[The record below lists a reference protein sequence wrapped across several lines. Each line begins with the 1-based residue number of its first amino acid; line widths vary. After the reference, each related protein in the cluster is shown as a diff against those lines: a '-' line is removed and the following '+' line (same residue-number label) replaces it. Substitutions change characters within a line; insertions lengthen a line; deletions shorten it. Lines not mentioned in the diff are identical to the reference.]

1 MLPEMSD
8 TSSDFFYSC
17 HFCKMEIDGLADFER
32 HLNSAHFSEDTN
44 DTVRDYVRADDSKVM
59 EETECKEKADTS
71 DSLVEK
77 KRRNEKQVRWM
88 SITHAK
94 VEIKN

>member
-1 MLPEMSD
+1 
-8 TSSDFFYSC
+8 
-17 HFCKMEIDGLADFER
+17 MEIDGLADFER

-44 DTVRDYVRADDSKVM
+44 DTVRDNVRDDDSKVM

-71 DSLVEK
+71 DLLVEK
-77 KRRNEKQVRWM
+77 TDSKKKKKKKRRIEKQVRWM
-88 SITHAK
+88 SNTHAK

>member
-1 MLPEMSD
+1 
-8 TSSDFFYSC
+8 
-17 HFCKMEIDGLADFER
+17 MEIDGLADFER
-32 HLNSAHFSEDTN
+32 HLNSAHFSDDTN

-77 KRRNEKQVRWM
+77 TDSKKKKKRPNEKQVRCM

>member
-1 MLPEMSD
+1 
-8 TSSDFFYSC
+8 
-17 HFCKMEIDGLADFER
+17 MEIDGLADFER
-32 HLNSAHFSEDTN
+32 HLNSAHFSDDTN

-77 KRRNEKQVRWM
+77 TDSKKKKKKRRIEKQVRWM
-88 SITHAK
+88 SNTHAK